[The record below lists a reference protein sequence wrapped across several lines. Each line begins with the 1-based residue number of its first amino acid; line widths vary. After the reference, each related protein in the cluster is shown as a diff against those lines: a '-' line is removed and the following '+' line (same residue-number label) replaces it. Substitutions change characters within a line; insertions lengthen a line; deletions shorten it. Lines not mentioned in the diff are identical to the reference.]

1 MKRHIRTH
9 THVPQL
15 AFRLQTIKKSSL
27 LKVRLYPGRKTQNSL
42 LRLSSV
48 MYRRVVHRGGS
59 DLDPRGYRWRN
70 ESGRS
75 VRRSVFVFSARSSA
89 GTPLMSQT
97 SRRSD
102 PARISRAQGT
112 LMSSRRDC
120 QRNVKIN
127 IF

>member
-42 LRLSSV
+42 LRLSV
-48 MYRRVVHRGGS
+48 MCQRVVRRGGS

-70 ESGRS
+70 E
-75 VRRSVFVFSARSSA
+75 
-89 GTPLMSQT
+89 
-97 SRRSD
+97 
-102 PARISRAQGT
+102 
-112 LMSSRRDC
+112 
-120 QRNVKIN
+120 
-127 IF
+127 